1 MKKILFRGKWAL
13 SFMIKLLEYI
23 MDNAKDYVPSLYN
36 GEMRVPKR
44 TCQLTQ
50 DGAMSILAPRIAPV
64 KSLEKFLNEN
74 INYI

>member
-1 MKKILFRGKWAL
+1 MARNNSGGHCKE
-13 SFMIKLLEYI
+13 SE

>member
-1 MKKILFRGKWAL
+1 
-13 SFMIKLLEYI
+13 